1 MWMSCHRAEHEG
13 THMSAQSLSPLLLS
27 PSPLSLSP
35 VVAVLGAPCWCC
47 RSVWAAAQQRQ
58 APRLWPWCSSPA
70 DRHQLEGGTQGGT
83 AAVRRTTAAWALAS
97 LDPSESR
104 NIIARFSGCFLEEA
118 QDSGGQRQRERWGEN
133 ERREIVLTCGSYM
146 TQHVPYDV
154 RVSKTNLKT
163 RYDQKW
169 TILIVRWS
177 KIPNFRVGWS
187 KWNFVNSSM
196 T

>member
-70 DRHQLEGGTQGGT
+70 DRHQLEGGTQGAT

-118 QDSGGQRQRERWGEN
+118 QDSGGQWQREV
-133 ERREIVLTCGSYM
+133 RREWEERDCADVWVL
-146 TQHVPYDV
+146 YDSARAIWCPRQQNQPKNAV
-154 RVSKTNLKT
+154 
-163 RYDQKW
+163 
-169 TILIVRWS
+169 WS
-177 KIPNFRVGWS
+177 K
-187 KWNFVNSSM
+187 VNDLDS
-196 T
+196 